1 MEFGIGQVFVILL
14 NKYGIAGAIFIF
26 TMILSLF
33 YGSVVGCKYL
43 FNYLMEKCKNKKIKL
58 KNHHFFIELDYLMN
72 HKLKDVKTTCV
83 IRKKL
88 YVDIMKIRI
97 DNLKK
102 IFSNF
107 VKEDI
112 SGLAAKDLYYKVL
125 SALDDANTAA
135 ITGAVSEGVPIFVLD
150 SMNEKRKMIN
160 KLYYNAIKGYC
171 YNNYIYSNNNQRMY
185 AILQLIGIYVEC
197 YMNVLQENL
206 AEFNGNVKSLN
217 YKGVSCMDCSYCI
230 HEKYLSELKQEINED
245 LKIQRS

>member
-1 MEFGIGQVFVILL
+1 MFCWNGVI
-14 NKYGIAGAIFIF
+14 
-26 TMILSLF
+26 
-33 YGSVVGCKYL
+33 
-43 FNYLMEKCKNKKIKL
+43 FND
-58 KNHHFFIELDYLMN
+58 LDFLMN

-125 SALDDANTAA
+125 SALDDANTAS

-171 YNNYIYSNNNQRMY
+171 YNNYIYSNNN
-185 AILQLIGIYVEC
+185 
-197 YMNVLQENL
+197 
-206 AEFNGNVKSLN
+206 
-217 YKGVSCMDCSYCI
+217 
-230 HEKYLSELKQEINED
+230 
-245 LKIQRS
+245 